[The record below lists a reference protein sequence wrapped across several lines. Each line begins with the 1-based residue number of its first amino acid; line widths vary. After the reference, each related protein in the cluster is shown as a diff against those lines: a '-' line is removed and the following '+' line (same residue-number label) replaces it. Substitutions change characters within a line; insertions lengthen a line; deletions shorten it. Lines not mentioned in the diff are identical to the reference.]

1 MKENKGFTLIELII
15 VIAVLGILGGI
26 ASARFMSATKEARK
40 ATCITNRAEI
50 ERLFPIEK
58 MLNSSLIDSD
68 EYNSELL
75 TYAKDYAKENGG
87 QLSTD
92 ESSYTL
98 CPDGGFYIISNG
110 RLACSID
117 EHNEESLEE
126 TVSEYGTFTST
137 EDDEAVLLN
146 MASLILDIQSFLEN
160 TSDYEVDNQNN
171 LSGNYEELL
180 KEYTGDIA
188 FYNEDVYKKIHLD
201 EDGNLYSIY
210 YKNSNVTYYAYVDS
224 GNVYKITEDGD
235 DTLENNGYSKTASL
249 NDEAAMTSLLET
261 MGETTFSSWKT
272 DGEVLYVEKLN

>member
-40 ATCITNRAEI
+40 TTCITNRAEI

-98 CPDGGFYIISNG
+98 CQMVDFILLLMDG
-110 RLACSID
+110 
-117 EHNEESLEE
+117 
-126 TVSEYGTFTST
+126 
-137 EDDEAVLLN
+137 
-146 MASLILDIQSFLEN
+146 
-160 TSDYEVDNQNN
+160 
-171 LSGNYEELL
+171 
-180 KEYTGDIA
+180 
-188 FYNEDVYKKIHLD
+188 
-201 EDGNLYSIY
+201 
-210 YKNSNVTYYAYVDS
+210 
-224 GNVYKITEDGD
+224 
-235 DTLENNGYSKTASL
+235 
-249 NDEAAMTSLLET
+249 
-261 MGETTFSSWKT
+261 
-272 DGEVLYVEKLN
+272 